1 MEFTYKTK
9 GVCSSKMVINLDG
22 DTIRSVQI
30 VGGCNGNSK
39 GICSLVQ
46 GMKADDVIARCKG
59 IRCGLKSTSCPDQLA
74 RALVEA
80 KQQQNKE

>member
-1 MEFTYKTK
+1 MIYYDRYCGGNYVCEIYFCNRRRRLRAGK
-9 GVCSSKMVINLDG
+9 GNQRCVLGTAAQGQRAPEMC
-22 DTIRSVQI
+22 IR
-30 VGGCNGNSK
+30 
-39 GICSLVQ
+39 
-46 GMKADDVIARCKG
+46 DRG